1 MTVPMRKL
9 TDAFSET
16 AIGDEIVVMS
26 LASGD
31 FFSLEDTGR
40 AIWLLIDGTRDEAG
54 VLAALADQYGD
65 GVDRDE
71 VVQFLDA
78 LRDAGFLAN

>member
-1 MTVPMRKL
+1 MTGPLRKL

-26 LASGD
+26 LSSGD

-54 VLAALADQYGD
+54 VLAALAEQYGD
-65 GVDRDE
+65 DVERGE
-71 VVQFLDA
+71 VVQFLTA
-78 LRDAGFLAN
+78 LREAGFLAD

>member
-1 MTVPMRKL
+1 MTVPLRKL

-26 LASGD
+26 LSSGD

-54 VLAALADQYGD
+54 LLATLAEQYGGD
-65 GVDRDE
+65 VDRGE
-71 VVQFLDA
+71 VVQFLTA
-78 LRDAGFLAN
+78 LREAGFLAD

>member
-1 MTVPMRKL
+1 MTVPLRKL

-26 LASGD
+26 LSSGD

-54 VLAALADQYGD
+54 VLAALAEQYGGD
-65 GVDRDE
+65 VDRGE
-71 VVQFLDA
+71 VVQFLTA
-78 LRDAGFLAN
+78 LCDAGFLAD

>member
-1 MTVPMRKL
+1 MTVPLRKL

-26 LASGD
+26 LSSGD
-31 FFSLEDTGR
+31 FFSLEDTAR

-54 VLAALADQYGD
+54 VLAALAECYGD
-65 GVDRDE
+65 DVDRGE